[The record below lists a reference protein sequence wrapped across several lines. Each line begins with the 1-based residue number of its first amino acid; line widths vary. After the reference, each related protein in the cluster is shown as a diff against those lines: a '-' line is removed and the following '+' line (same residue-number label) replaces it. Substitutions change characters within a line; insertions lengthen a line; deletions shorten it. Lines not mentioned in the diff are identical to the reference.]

1 MQTTPTWLRLT
12 EKELAELDA
21 IAAEQ
26 ERSRAAQ
33 LRYIVLQAIK
43 QQPETAP
50 TAQKGKAK

>member
-1 MQTTPTWLRLT
+1 MTTPTWLRLT
-12 EKELAELDA
+12 EQELAEIDR

-43 QQPETAP
+43 KQPEKAQ